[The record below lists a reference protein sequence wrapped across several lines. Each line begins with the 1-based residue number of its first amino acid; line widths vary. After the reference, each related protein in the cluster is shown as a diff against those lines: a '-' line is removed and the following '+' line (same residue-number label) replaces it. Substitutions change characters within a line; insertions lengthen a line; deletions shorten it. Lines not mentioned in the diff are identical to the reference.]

1 MLQKL
6 FDILFADNDDATDCH
21 LECVINHSDI
31 HAGDTLVLS
40 EHEDGL
46 CTGRAFRIQVTGIIE
61 DDVNDEATSHDET
74 KLLTC
79 DNGHIAKQKAETWS
93 IPAFMI

>member
-6 FDILFADNDDATDCH
+6 FDILFADNDDADNCY
-21 LECVINHSDI
+21 LECVINHDNI

-40 EHEDGL
+40 EHEDGS
-46 CTGRAFRIQVTGIIE
+46 CTGRTVRVQVTGIIE
-61 DDVNDEATSHDET
+61 DATNDERTSYDEA
-74 KLLTC
+74 KLLMC
-79 DNGHIAKQKAETWS
+79 DSEHIAKQKAETWS

>member
-6 FDILFADNDDATDCH
+6 FDILFADNDDANDCY
-21 LECVINHSDI
+21 LECVINHDDI

-40 EHEDGL
+40 EHEDGSS
-46 CTGRAFRIQVTGIIE
+46 TGRAIRVQVTGIIE
-61 DDVNDEATSHDET
+61 DDMNDETTSHDEM
-74 KLLTC
+74 KLLMC
-79 DNGHIAKQKAETWS
+79 NNGHIAKQKAETWS